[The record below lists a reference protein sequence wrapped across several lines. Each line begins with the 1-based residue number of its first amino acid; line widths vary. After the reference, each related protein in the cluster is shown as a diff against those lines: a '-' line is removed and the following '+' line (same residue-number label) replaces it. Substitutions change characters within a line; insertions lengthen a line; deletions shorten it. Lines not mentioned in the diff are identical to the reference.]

1 MFDLHFKY
9 CSVFSV
15 HGAPSNNGIISLHD
29 WCHRLIYCDKSSP
42 EGYRNPYNC
51 LLKNANFP
59 MKKKQQQLNNI
70 YHLIANLLLL
80 WMISRWFFVSVKN
93 DFSGQ
98 AWKCKSFPVTRRYW
112 CRCDHCLLIYKT
124 VSQFFEILILSRCFW
139 ANVNHAREIIF
150 ISSGNLINAFY
161 LPSNRKRNLRHG
173 SVEER

>member
-1 MFDLHFKY
+1 MTYISNIVSFFRCTVLQVTTELYAYMIDVIDL
-9 CSVFSV
+9 SIVT
-15 HGAPSNNGIISLHD
+15 
-29 WCHRLIYCDKSSP
+29 
-42 EGYRNPYNC
+42 NPH
-51 LLKNANFP
+51 LKDIETPTTVCWKTPIFQW
-59 MKKKQQQLNNI
+59 KKKQQQLNNI

-98 AWKCKSFPVTRRYW
+98 AWKCKGFPVTRRYW